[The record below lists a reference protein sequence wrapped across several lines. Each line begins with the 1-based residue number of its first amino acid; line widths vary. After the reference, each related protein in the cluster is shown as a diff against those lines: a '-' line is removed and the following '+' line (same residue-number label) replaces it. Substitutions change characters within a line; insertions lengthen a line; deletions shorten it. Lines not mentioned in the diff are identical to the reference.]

1 VRRLKKCLRAEE
13 GMTLIEL
20 LIAMVVMSI
29 GIAALVA
36 GFSSGV
42 VSINRA
48 RVTST
53 AGTLADKQME
63 LYRQAAFT
71 SLPMGLQTPT
81 TAPGPDGQTY
91 WMQVEG
97 AWTCAVGTYVA
108 GNCNVV
114 GTEPANRPV
123 KLVTITV
130 REGAP
135 PARIL
140 FTESATFDSSTG

>member
-1 VRRLKKCLRAEE
+1 MRAEE

-20 LIAMVVMSI
+20 LIAMAVMSI

-71 SLPMGLQTPT
+71 SIGH
-81 TAPGPDGQTY
+81 G
-91 WMQVEG
+91 
-97 AWTCAVGTYVA
+97 
-108 GNCNVV
+108 
-114 GTEPANRPV
+114 R
-123 KLVTITV
+123 
-130 REGAP
+130 
-135 PARIL
+135 
-140 FTESATFDSSTG
+140 

>member
-1 VRRLKKCLRAEE
+1 MSWLKSFLRAEE

-20 LIAMVVMSI
+20 LIAMTVMSI

-53 AGTLADKQME
+53 AGALADQQME
-63 LYRQAAFT
+63 TFRQGSFAAVV
-71 SLPMGLQTPT
+71 SKAG
-81 TAPGPDGQTY
+81 APGPDGTY
-91 WMQVEG
+91 WIQSDVSLCS
-97 AWTCAVGTYVA
+97 ASVG
-108 GNCNVV
+108 
-114 GTEPANRPV
+114 PAASCSDIPASRPV

-130 REGAP
+130 REAPP

-140 FTESATFDSSTG
+140 FTETSTFDASTG